1 MNRFLSSLLFSGAL
15 LVSTA
20 GFSGCAMIS
29 NAPAKTDSKNPT
41 PTDLDG
47 DGVKNIDDN
56 DIDGDGIINPKDP
69 DIDNDGI
76 LNTQDSDIDGDLI
89 LNSSDI
95 DIDGD
100 GIINSEDLD
109 IDGDLILNGLDTD
122 ADGNDV
128 ADSTETDHTKGTEG
142 PRNDDKDINIDGSS
156 TGQNG
161 VVVVIDRSVKVPL
174 HSIVTPG
181 VLQGTDTIDLVSIR
195 SEANDQNVD
204 LKNITISNIR
214 VQADSASL
222 AFVNAHKDLKI
233 KLVVSQTNLTTSV
246 SSIVA
251 NSPGAGDFFPML
263 TLGSFASGVELNA
276 GLYAGAGFESF
287 VSCLSDTTIPNVG
300 VTAVLTLPEGITL
313 PTSFGVQV
321 IIEVQGKAQI

>member
-1 MNRFLSSLLFSGAL
+1 MNRLLSSLLLSGAL
-15 LVSTA
+15 LVSTTV
-20 GFSGCAMIS
+20 FSGCAMIS
-29 NAPAKTDSKNPT
+29 NAPAKTDTKNPT

-56 DIDGDGIINPKDP
+56 DLDGDGIINSKDS

-76 LNTQDSDIDGDLI
+76 INTQDSDIDGDLI
-89 LNSSDI
+89 INSSDI

-109 IDGDLILNGLDTD
+109 IDSDGILNELDTD
-122 ADGNDV
+122 LDGDNTADDP
-128 ADSTETDHTKGTEG
+128 ETAHTKGTEG
-142 PRNDDKDINIDGSS
+142 PQNDDEDININGSS
-156 TGQNG
+156 AGQNG

-174 HSIVTPG
+174 RAIVTPG
-181 VLQGTDTIDLVSIR
+181 VLQGADTIDLASIR
-195 SEANDQNVD
+195 SDAEDQNVD

-222 AFVNAHKDLKI
+222 AFVNAHKDLNI
-233 KLVVSQTNLTTSV
+233 KLVVSQTNLTTGI

-263 TLGSFASGVELNA
+263 TLGNFASGVELNA
-276 GLYAGAGFESF
+276 GLYAGTGFESF

-313 PTSFGVQV
+313 PTNFGVQV
-321 IIEVQGKAQI
+321 MVEVQGKAQI